1 MPRIT
6 IEISIDES
14 LALDKLVNILNES
27 SQAEKIPAN
36 SHGKLTVKTLLAMLA
51 ADAAQVVTRSGS
63 WEAANMR
70 EVLQSHGYRG

>member
-6 IEISIDES
+6 IEISVAES
-14 LALDKLVNILNES
+14 MALDELIVVLNES
-27 SQAEKIPAN
+27 QTN
-36 SHGKLTVKTLLAMLA
+36 THGKLTTKTLLAMLA